1 MLASICDHRL
11 LSLLTKRNQSDTK
24 TPVRHCL
31 TINEYFEIMAELNS
45 IYATEIANKPKFPAP
60 AGNLDCEIAI
70 IGGGFTG
77 MTAALTLAENGH
89 DVVLVEADLIGSGG
103 SGRNGGHVCQGW
115 PNDFHHISRQLPADE
130 AQLIWDAGISAVDLL
145 RQRVQRHKI
154 DCDLR
159 FGYLHAALHDRQMQE
174 LLAMCDEWQAKGYD
188 HLTALDNR
196 DSLAGHI
203 GTNAYVGALH
213 DANSGHIQ
221 PLKYLYGLARAAS
234 AAGARIYENAG
245 VTALDTT
252 PNTSNKDA
260 SNKGASTKTLSLA
273 NGQKITTKFVLLCGN
288 AYLQDIGTAKMT
300 SRLAPVTSSILATTP
315 LSDNLISHI
324 LPQRAAVADCNTALN
339 YYRIDADGRMIFGGR
354 ASYTNVNLGN
364 VERDLKQRMVAV
376 FPELAESDTAAV
388 WSGRIGITVNRI
400 PHFGTAG
407 DGVYFVQGFSGH
419 GVALTGLAGTILA
432 NHIMGRSPLFTILSK
447 LRHLPFPGGFLRTPA
462 LALGMSWY
470 KMRDYIRL

>member
-1 MLASICDHRL
+1 MD
-11 LSLLTKRNQSDTK
+11 Q
-24 TPVRHCL
+24 
-31 TINEYFEIMAELNS
+31 YFEIMTDLNS
-45 IYATEIANKPKFPAP
+45 IYAAEIADKPKFSAP
-60 AGNLDCEIAI
+60 TGNLDCEIAV

-89 DVVLVEADLIGSGG
+89 DVVLIEADVIGSGG

-130 AQLIWDAGISAVDLL
+130 AQLIWDAGMLAVNLL
-145 RQRVQRHKI
+145 RQRVQRHEI

-174 LLAMCDEWQAKGYD
+174 LLAMRDEWQAKGYD
-188 HLTALDNR
+188 HLTALDNC

-234 AAGARIYENAG
+234 AAGARIYEHTG

-252 PNTSNKDA
+252 ADKARHDA
-260 SNKGASTKTLSLA
+260 NNKGAGIKALSLA
-273 NGQKITTKFVLLCGN
+273 NGQKITAKFVLLCGN
-288 AYLQDIGTAKMT
+288 AYLQNIGTRKMT
-300 SRLAPVTSSILATTP
+300 SRLAPVTSSVLATAP

-324 LPQRAAVADCNTALN
+324 LPHRAAVADCNTALN

-364 VERDLKQRMVAV
+364 VERDLKQRMVSV
-376 FPELAESDTAAV
+376 FPELGESETAAV

-407 DGVYFVQGFSGH
+407 DGVFFVQGFSGH

-432 NHIMGRSPLFTILSK
+432 NHIMGQSRLFSIISK

-462 LALGMSWY
+462 LALGMSWF
-470 KMRDYIRL
+470 KMRDYLRL

>member
-1 MLASICDHRL
+1 MTD
-11 LSLLTKRNQSDTK
+11 
-24 TPVRHCL
+24 
-31 TINEYFEIMAELNS
+31 LNS
-45 IYATEIANKPKFPAP
+45 IYAAEIADKPKFPAP
-60 AGNLDCEIAI
+60 TGNLDCEIAI

-89 DVVLVEADLIGSGG
+89 DVVLVEADVIGSGG

-130 AQLIWDAGISAVDLL
+130 AQLIWDAGMRAVDLL

-174 LLAMCDEWQAKGYD
+174 LLVMRDEWQAKGYD

-234 AAGARIYENAG
+234 AAGARIYEHAG
-245 VTALDTT
+245 VTALDAT
-252 PNTSNKDA
+252 PDTARHGASTKGI
-260 SNKGASTKTLSLA
+260 SNKGTGNKGTGTKTLSLA
-273 NGQKITTKFVLLCGN
+273 NGQKITAKFVLLCGN
-288 AYLQDIGTAKMT
+288 AYLQNIGTRKMT
-300 SRLAPVTSSILATTP
+300 SRLAPVTSSVLATTP

-324 LPQRAAVADCNTALN
+324 LPHRAAVADCNTALN

-364 VERDLKQRMVAV
+364 VERDLKQRMVDV
-376 FPELAESDTAAV
+376 FPELGESETAAV

-407 DGVYFVQGFSGH
+407 DGVFFVQGFSGH

-432 NHIMGRSPLFTILSK
+432 NHIMGQSRLFSILSK

-470 KMRDYIRL
+470 KMRDYLRL